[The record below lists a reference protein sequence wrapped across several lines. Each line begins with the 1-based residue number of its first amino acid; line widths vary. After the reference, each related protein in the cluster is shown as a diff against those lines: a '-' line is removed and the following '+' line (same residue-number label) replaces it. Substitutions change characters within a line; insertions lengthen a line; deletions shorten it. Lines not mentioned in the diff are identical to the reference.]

1 METTVLVCFI
11 MYPCEVNQ
19 TLKQNPSF
27 FSGVEGTGGVHTL
40 VCGEFYG
47 IVLNGKSVSDFKSS
61 DSVEER

>member
-1 METTVLVCFI
+1 